1 MYFNELQQSNF
12 QYFALLLSW
21 SIDEILTAL
30 VSHYFT
36 DGSRSDFEKRAS
48 FFHRPPRWIVRLLLQ
63 HTLFNTVGIGYCDY
77 HPVTHVSAC
86 DTVLPIANW
95 AKNDILLLWDR
106 LLIKY
111 HLLWLFFWHGPKVV
125 TIPDTICSHSSTL
138 LFPSRQWM
146 WNILIM

>member
-21 SIDEILTAL
+21 SIDEIMTAL

-77 HPVTHVSAC
+77 HHVTHVSAC

-111 HLLWLFFWHGPKVV
+111 HLLWLFFGMVPNTRYHLQSFFHPPLPFSTVNVKHTNYVV
-125 TIPDTICSHSSTL
+125 
-138 LFPSRQWM
+138 
-146 WNILIM
+146 